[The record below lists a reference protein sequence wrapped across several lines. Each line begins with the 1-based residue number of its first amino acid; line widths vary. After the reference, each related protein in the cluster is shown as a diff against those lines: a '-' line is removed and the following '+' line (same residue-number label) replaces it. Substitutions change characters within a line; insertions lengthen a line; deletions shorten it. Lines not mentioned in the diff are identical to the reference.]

1 MEIELRQ
8 DQINSIMNLG
18 DGKILCGGV
27 GSGKSRTSL
36 AYYFLRVCGGSLP
49 VNGKGEVKMMARP
62 RDLYII
68 TTAMK
73 RDKHEW
79 DDELVPFGL
88 SQNQEESFCG
98 VKVVIDSWQNIK
110 KYVGVTNA
118 FFIFDEQKLSGY
130 GAWAR
135 SFLKITKV
143 NKWILLSATPGDV
156 WMDYLVVFIANGF
169 FKHKTDFVKK
179 HVIYRPNITF
189 PVVDRYIGEDRLD
202 HYRSQILVKMDYH
215 HDVTVHHEYLLCNY
229 DHKEYKQLMTER
241 ADPET
246 GEPFDNISALL
257 YRVRRTVNADPSR
270 YEKVKMLVEK
280 YKKVIVFYNFTY
292 ELEILR
298 KLGDDLG
305 VQVAEWNG
313 QMHQSI
319 PYGESWVFLVQYNAG
334 AEGWNCIR
342 TNVTIFYSQNYSYKI
357 MSQSAGRIDRFNSP
371 YKELNYYH
379 LTSKAPID
387 RAIEKALDNKKTFNE
402 AAFMAES
409 AQ

>member
-49 VNGKGEVKMMARP
+49 VNGKGEVKMMTRP

-130 GAWAR
+130 GVWAR

-215 HDVTVHHEYLLCNY
+215 HDVAVHHEYLLCDY

-313 QMHQSI
+313 QIHQSI

-334 AEGWNCIR
+334 AEGWNCVR